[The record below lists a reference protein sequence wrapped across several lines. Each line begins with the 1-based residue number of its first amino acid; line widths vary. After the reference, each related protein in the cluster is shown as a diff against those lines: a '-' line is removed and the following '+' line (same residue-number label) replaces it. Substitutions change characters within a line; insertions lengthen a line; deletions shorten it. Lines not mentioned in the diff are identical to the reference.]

1 MGTRGAART
10 KKRLTCTLV
19 IDGARLSGIVLDLSA
34 SGLFVQTSANPPAG
48 SEIGLEIDVPGQQQR
63 LDLVVRVV
71 RRKVVPPRLKSV
83 VHAGLGLQIQNAPE
97 GYFRYVA
104 QLQPGNTPAAS
115 AKAAAPETAAALETG
130 APPAEAAPAAKAA
143 AARASASR
151 GGAPSR
157 APAPRQERFR
167 VRVSQI
173 GGSRSRSL
181 EIKAAS
187 ESEAR
192 SEAETACGEGWKILA
207 CDRVA

>member
-1 MGTRGAART
+1 MARGAART

-104 QLQPGNTPAAS
+104 QLQPGATAAAS
-115 AKAAAPETAAALETG
+115 AKAPAPETG
-130 APPAEAAPAAKAA
+130 ATPAEAAPAAKAA